1 MKIKKRVVTG
11 LIFSAVA
18 FASILLGEFWLAL
31 FIGGLC
37 FLGIKEYVQ
46 FNEMKGFNPSITY
59 MYAFGLLIY
68 FAALI
73 DRADLMIAL
82 VSMATIFSFLTV
94 MARDKG
100 TIADTATSLLGV
112 MYGMLLPAHIILLR
126 GLDFEGFRLFGHLF
140 DDSMSVF
147 HLNDGLGYVYLMFCV
162 IVATDVGGY
171 YIGKR
176 FGKRPLAP
184 VLSPK
189 KTIEGSIGGTV
200 ASILVSLFVGWAIG
214 MDVLNSVIVALVM
227 TAAAQFGDLAESMM
241 KRDVNKK
248 DASDILPGHGG
259 ILDRADS
266 FIFTGAAAYYYF
278 KYVYDFVHSI
288 SISIL

>member
-1 MKIKKRVVTG
+1 M
-11 LIFSAVA
+11 
-18 FASILLGEFWLAL
+18 GEAWLAVFL
-31 FIGGLC
+31 GVLC
-37 FLGIKEYVQ
+37 FLGIKEYVH
-46 FNEMKGFNPSITY
+46 FNVIKGFNPSITY
-59 MYAFGLLIY
+59 MYAFGFLIY
-68 FAALI
+68 FTALL

-82 VSMATIFSFLTV
+82 VSIATIFSFLTV

-112 MYGMLLPAHIILLR
+112 MYGMVLPAHIILLR

-140 DDSMSVF
+140 DDSTSIF

-162 IVATDVGGY
+162 IIATDVGGY
-171 YIGKR
+171 YIGRKY
-176 FGKRPLAP
+176 GKRPLAP
-184 VLSPK
+184 ILSPK
-189 KTIEGSIGGTV
+189 KTIEGSVGGTV
-200 ASILVSLFVGWAIG
+200 ASVLISLIVGWAIG
-214 MDVLNSVIVALVM
+214 MDALNSIIVALLL

-241 KRDVNKK
+241 KRDVNTK

-259 ILDRADS
+259 VLDRADS

-288 SISIL
+288 SISIF